1 MKASP
6 GARSWIAA
14 GVRHELLTRALPALR
29 HDMAAPVSV
38 IRMALLMLKRQVAA
52 PQIDAAAVA
61 QRVALIDNQIGEL
74 VTGVRSLRDWE
85 LAVDDEGI
93 TRSALVATC
102 TGLMRGAFS
111 LNGVN
116 IEVDPSLDPPSLTPA
131 PATDSAAMPSAEQSW
146 PNGAALRYLFLGALA
161 HLHDTV
167 DDVGTIA
174 VSADG
179 ANALQLTAA
188 VRQQE
193 REDRVVDAHRA
204 PRALAIDAIAMQ
216 SLADDLGYAVTVG
229 PDAVRLVL
237 APG

>member
-52 PQIDAAAVA
+52 PQIDAAAVE
-61 QRVALIDNQIGEL
+61 QRVSLIDNQIGEL
-74 VTGVRSLRDWE
+74 VIGVRSLRDWE
-85 LAVDDEGI
+85 LAIDDDGI
-93 TRSALVATC
+93 TRSVLVAEC
-102 TGLMRGAFS
+102 IGLMRAAVD
-111 LNGVN
+111 LNGVR
-116 IEVDPSLDPPSLTPA
+116 IEIDPSLEAATA
-131 PATDSAAMPSAEQSW
+131 PADEPRW
-146 PNGAALRYLFLGALA
+146 PNGAALRYLFLGAMA
-161 HLHDTV
+161 HLHDSV
-167 DDVGTIA
+167 DEVGSIA

-179 ANALQLTAA
+179 ANALQLTAS
-188 VRQQE
+188 VRSAE
-193 REDRVVDAHRA
+193 IADRVADAHRA

-216 SLADDLGYAVTVG
+216 SLADDLGYAVSVA
-229 PDAVRLVL
+229 PDSVRLVL